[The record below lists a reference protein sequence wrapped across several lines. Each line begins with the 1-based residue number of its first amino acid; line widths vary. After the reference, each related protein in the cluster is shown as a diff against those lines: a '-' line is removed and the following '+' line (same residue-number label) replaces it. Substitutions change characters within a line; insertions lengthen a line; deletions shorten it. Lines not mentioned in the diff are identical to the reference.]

1 MKAFEFAAPR
11 SEQEVL
17 ELLSDKRGTTEV
29 LAGGTDLV
37 GLMKKMITTPDRVVS
52 LGQVDSLKSIDAGS
66 EGLRIGAMV
75 TLEDLLDHPASENYP
90 ALRQAIRAIG
100 SMQLQA
106 QGTLGGELCQRPRC
120 WYFRSGQGLLAH
132 RGQLVEDGDNRY
144 HAIFGNAGPAKFV
157 CPSRLAPALIALGAS
172 VRIVGPGEADETVM
186 PLEYLFR
193 TPKDDR
199 QREHEL
205 EANQFVAHLVLPPAV
220 GRGNVSYDS
229 VSYES
234 ASYEVR
240 HGSGPDYP
248 LVAAAAALATR
259 AGVVTDAR
267 IVLGQVAPT
276 PWVSKEAI
284 EAIIGLPVNFE
295 TAEAAGEAAVSVATP
310 LANNEYKVQL
320 AKVAVKRAL
329 LLAAGLETGGF

>member
-17 ELLSDKRGTTEV
+17 ELLSEKRGTTEV

-37 GLMKKMITTPDRVVS
+37 VLMKKMITTPERVVS
-52 LGQVDSLKSIDAGS
+52 LGNVASLKSIDAGS

-75 TLEDLLDHPASENYP
+75 ALDDLLEHPATESYP
-90 ALRQAIRAIG
+90 ALRQAIGAIG

-106 QGTLGGELCQRPRC
+106 QSTLGGELCQRPRC
-120 WYFRSGQGLLAH
+120 WYFRAGQGLLAH

-205 EANQFVAHLVLPPAV
+205 EANQFVAHLVLPPPTA
-220 GRGNVSYDS
+220 GHGDDSYD
-229 VSYES
+229 S
-234 ASYEVR
+234 ASYEVQ
-240 HGSGPDYP
+240 HGSGPEYP
-248 LVAAAAALATR
+248 LVAAAAAIAMR

-276 PWVSKEAI
+276 PWISQEAI
-284 EAIIGLPVNFE
+284 RAIVGLPVNYE
-295 TAEAAGEAAVSVATP
+295 TAEAAGHAAVSVATP
-310 LANNEYKVQL
+310 LANNAYKMQL